1 MSRARRPAT
10 AAQALY
16 LSQIVAVIADF
27 ALQSG
32 LPPALLRSVLEQ
44 RLAAAGGRASATR
57 RPGRS
62 TDRSLYVVTPQLM
75 KRWHLNLRLLDDQGN
90 PRPLPLRGAA
100 PSVESLIRAE
110 KPRDG
115 VASVLRFLQDAQ
127 LIQRRGRGWVP
138 VAVEAIMQELNVTM
152 VEHTLA
158 TLQRFL
164 ETLHYN
170 LIDDTKASKLIER
183 CAVVE
188 DFRPEAIE
196 DFKRV
201 VREHGAEFLSTMDNW
216 MAARAA
222 QPEPGKGRR
231 GKPKRRGSDVA
242 VHLFAWVQPPGR

>member
-10 AAQALY
+10 AAQTLY
-16 LSQIVAVIADF
+16 LSQVVAVIADF

-44 RLAAAGGRASATR
+44 RLAAAGGRTSAAR

-62 TDRSLYVVTPQLM
+62 TDRSLYVVAQKVT

-115 VASVLRFLQDAQ
+115 VAPALRFLQDAQ

-138 VAVEAIMQELNVTM
+138 VAEEAIMQELNVTM
-152 VEHTLA
+152 VEHTMV

-164 ETLHYN
+164 ETMHYN
-170 LIDDTKASKLIER
+170 LSDGPKPSKLIER
-183 CAVVE
+183 CAWVE
-188 DFRPEAIE
+188 DFPPEAIE

-201 VREHGAEFLSTMDNW
+201 VREHGAEFLSTMDSW
-216 MAARAA
+216 ITARAA

-231 GKPKRRGSDVA
+231 GTPKRRGSDVA

>member
-27 ALQSG
+27 ALRSG

-62 TDRSLYVVTPQLM
+62 IDRSLYVVVPKVT
-75 KRWHLNLRLLDDQGN
+75 KRWHQNLRLLDDQGN

-115 VASVLRFLQDAQ
+115 VVPVLRFLQDAQ

-138 VAVEAIMQELNVTM
+138 AASEVIMKQLSPTVVEYSTTAVLR
-152 VEHTLA
+152 L
-158 TLQRFL
+158 L
-164 ETLHYN
+164 ETMNSN
-170 LIDDTKASKLIER
+170 LGEGPSSIDLIER
-183 CAVVE
+183 CAMAE
-188 DFRPEAIE
+188 DFPPEAIE
-196 DFKRV
+196 DFQRV

-216 MAARAA
+216 MTARGAK
-222 QPEPGKGRR
+222 PEPVKGRR
-231 GKPKRRGSDVA
+231 SQAKSRGLDVA